1 MSEPLVDVARL
12 GAWLDAQGLEP
23 GQPITVESLVGGRSN
38 AMFIIGR
45 GANTWVLRR
54 PAQVAVARAND
65 GMRREFRILAALE
78 GTPVPHPAV
87 VVLCDDDSVLGC
99 TFYLMERVVGVHPIP
114 APEALSTEQGKRAIA
129 FALVEALAHL
139 HQVDWRAG
147 GLADLGRPEQ
157 FHERQVSRW
166 TRQLASYEG
175 RELPGIERITA
186 WLNAHIPEH
195 FEPSIMHA
203 DFHMYNVLIATDEP
217 ARLVAVLDWETATIG
232 DPLLDLAGFCEVW
245 CNVANEQDGW
255 PSRAEIVAH
264 YAETFGPGVG
274 EVTPDRLRYY
284 EVLYNFRLAV
294 LLEGV
299 YTRSLN
305 DPVRGPQPDV
315 AERVLF
321 NVARAEKLVTG

>member
-1 MSEPLVDVARL
+1 MSQALVDVAKL
-12 GAWLDAQGLEP
+12 GPWLDSRGLESGLP
-23 GQPITVESLVGGRSN
+23 VTVEPLVGGRSN
-38 AMFIIGR
+38 AMFVIAR
-45 GANTWVLRR
+45 GSSEWVLRR
-54 PAQVAVARAND
+54 PNQVAVERAND
-65 GMRREFRILAALE
+65 GMRREFRMLAALD
-78 GTPVPHPAV
+78 GSPVPHPHV
-87 VVLCDDDSVLGC
+87 VALCDDDSVLGC

-114 APEALSTEQGKRAIA
+114 APEALDTPAGRRAIA

-139 HQVDWRAG
+139 HQVDWRAA
-147 GLADLGRPEQ
+147 GLADLGHPEQ

-166 TRQLASYEG
+166 TRQLASYQG

-186 WLNAHIPEH
+186 WLGANIPAH

-203 DFHMYNVLIATDEP
+203 DFHMMNVLIAPDEP

-245 CNVANEQDGW
+245 CSVAPERNGW
-255 PSRAEIVAH
+255 PSRAELVAH
-264 YAETFGPGVG
+264 YGQTFGPSTG
-274 EVTPDRLRYY
+274 ELPPSRLTYY

-299 YTRSLN
+299 YTRSLS

-315 AERVLF
+315 AERVLL
-321 NVARAEKLVTG
+321 NLARAEKLVAG

>member
-1 MSEPLVDVARL
+1 MSEVLVDVAKL
-12 GAWLDAQGLEP
+12 GPWLDGEGLEV
-23 GQPITVESLVGGRSN
+23 GLRITVEPLVGGRSN
-38 AMFIIGR
+38 AMFVIRR
-45 GANTWVLRR
+45 GASEWVLRR
-54 PAQVAVARAND
+54 PNQVAVERAND
-65 GMRREFRILAALE
+65 GMRREFRMLAALD
-78 GTPVPHPAV
+78 GSQVPHPQVIA
-87 VVLCDDDSVLGC
+87 LCDDQTVLGC
-99 TFYLMERVVGVHPIP
+99 TFYLMQRVVGVHPLP
-114 APEALSTEQGKRAIA
+114 APPALATDAGRRAIA
-129 FALVEALAHL
+129 LALVETLAHL
-139 HQVDWRAG
+139 HQVDWQAA
-147 GLADLGRPEQ
+147 GLADLGHPEQ

-186 WLNAHIPEH
+186 YLTAHIPAH

-203 DFHMYNVLIATDEP
+203 DFHMMNVLIAADAP

-245 CNVANEQDGW
+245 CSAAKEQDGW
-255 PSRAEIVAH
+255 PSRADIVAH
-264 YAETFGPGVG
+264 YAATLGVEIG
-274 EVTPDRLRYY
+274 DLTYY

-299 YTRSLN
+299 YTRSLS

-321 NVARAEKLVTG
+321 NLARAEKLVAG